1 MGIAYRICILTAM
14 ASVAGCT
21 TIWKARDAQRE
32 YESLARDDGC
42 FIGTNRVDLSTYSLS
57 QLVDF
62 AMTNRPTM
70 ISAALAVE
78 DARLALKQLR
88 ADAPL
93 ISETPWLSPHL
104 SVNGG
109 YSAASESAQLK
120 DLSWR
125 TEGRASASFNLS
137 IPLYDFGR
145 HDARVKAQCE
155 AVLDAELRL
164 VDTGYLVFYEVSD
177 AYFTLLERC
186 ALVAVAQTN
195 VVECQLH
202 LEQVEKRLD
211 AGEAMELDVLQAR
224 LALARAN
231 EKVVGA
237 QLDQSSAFAS
247 FQKSVGLD
255 SSFGSGSEVIEF
267 TGDPLRF
274 VIRGFPDTDYT
285 VSEAFSLA
293 RTNAPIMRVARSR
306 LRAASA
312 DVDYAIADLMPEISA
327 SVSLNWT
334 DPVWYWRWGVSA
346 VQSVFQGFRKTTAV
360 DRAVIALRQAAA
372 SVEEEELSISV
383 SLEMSVAAR
392 DAALKAQE
400 TASASLREA
409 RNNLEAVRLQ
419 YQVGDVSQ
427 VEYSAAVSAYVESM
441 GARISAFYL
450 KQRAESAVFSLIGIY
465 PVYEEKRLMEGE

>member
-1 MGIAYRICILTAM
+1 M
-14 ASVAGCT
+14 
-21 TIWKARDAQRE
+21 
-32 YESLARDDGC
+32 
-42 FIGTNRVDLSTYSLS
+42 
-57 QLVDF
+57 
-62 AMTNRPTM
+62 
-70 ISAALAVE
+70 
-78 DARLALKQLR
+78 
-88 ADAPL
+88 
-93 ISETPWLSPHL
+93 
-104 SVNGG
+104 
-109 YSAASESAQLK
+109 
-120 DLSWR
+120 
-125 TEGRASASFNLS
+125 
-137 IPLYDFGR
+137 YDFGR

-164 VDTGYLVFYEVSD
+164 VETGYLVFYEVSD

-267 TGDPLRF
+267 PGDPLSF

-400 TASASLREA
+400 TAAASLREA